1 VVSKLTVK
9 IDDKVIDAKIK
20 EKEEAK
26 QQYGDALAAGNTAVY
41 AERDTKNDDA
51 LTLMIGNLP
60 SGQSAVVDI
69 QMIRPLKITES
80 AFEFTFPV
88 YFLP

>member
-26 QQYGDALAAGNTAVY
+26 QQYGDSLAAGNTAVY

-60 SGQSAVVDI
+60 SG
-69 QMIRPLKITES
+69 
-80 AFEFTFPV
+80 
-88 YFLP
+88 